1 MQHMQLCMC
10 TYYMFVWVY
19 IISFQTKKRHHF
31 PHYKITMIMI
41 LNPFLGIPENHQQ
54 IILLG
59 LGLRLVHVFPPCVEG

>member
-1 MQHMQLCMC
+1 MQHTQLCMC

-41 LNPFLGIPENHQQ
+41 LNPFLGIPENH
-54 IILLG
+54 
-59 LGLRLVHVFPPCVEG
+59 